1 MHHYASAL
9 TAKHSENN
17 MIDMSDN
24 RSVNDI
30 GGLLDE
36 PFNPQEHDYEPW
48 EKRVHAL
55 RELLA
60 IKGLLSADVLRKNIE
75 ILGAEKYKNL
85 SYYERWIHS
94 ISQAMLERG
103 ALSNKE
109 LADKINEVKL
119 RYE

>member
-1 MHHYASAL
+1 
-9 TAKHSENN
+9 

-30 GGLLDE
+30 GGLLNE
-36 PFNPQEHDYEPW
+36 PFNPQEHNYEPW

-60 IKGLLSADVLRKNIE
+60 IKGMLSADVLRKNIE
-75 ILGAEKYKNL
+75 TLGAEKYEKL

-94 ISQAMLERG
+94 ISQTMLERG
-103 ALSNKE
+103 TLSNKE

>member
-1 MHHYASAL
+1 
-9 TAKHSENN
+9 

-36 PFNPQEHDYEPW
+36 PFNPEEPDYEPW

-60 IKGLLSADVLRKNIE
+60 VKGLLSADVLRKNIE
-75 ILGAEKYKNL
+75 ILGAEKYRKL
-85 SYYERWIHS
+85 TYYERWIHS

-103 ALSNKE
+103 VLSNKE

>member
-1 MHHYASAL
+1 M
-9 TAKHSENN
+9 
-17 MIDMSDN
+17 
-24 RSVNDI
+24 
-30 GGLLDE
+30 
-36 PFNPQEHDYEPW
+36 
-48 EKRVHAL
+48 

-75 ILGAEKYKNL
+75 ILGEEKYQRL

-94 ISQAMLERG
+94 ISQAMLEQG

-109 LADKINEVKL
+109 LADKISEVKS